1 VHATFSPAVNDYL
14 LMRRGFRWINEH
26 PFNR

>member
-1 VHATFSPAVNDYL
+1 LHRTDETKFL
-14 LMRRGFRWINEH
+14 LKSRGFHWINEH